1 MTEIK
6 LDIEDLTSMTLR
18 LRDLEGRFWKTRRVK
33 DEIEYLETGIEAYL
47 NPIRRELDEKIA
59 KKLREARHG

>member
-18 LRDLEGRFWKTRRVK
+18 IRELEGRCWKTKKVR
-33 DEIEYLETGIEAYL
+33 DEIQYLELAIDAYL

-59 KKLREARHG
+59 KKLREVRNG